1 MHFTGTVYRNPYWPT
16 WPLLEV
22 TQGCTHNKCK
32 FCTMY
37 KEVPF
42 RMSPLAWIE
51 EDLKELAETD
61 PDARTIQ
68 LLSANPLVLTN
79 DKLRRIFELIHKY
92 LPKMEY
98 IYLAGRV
105 TDLKNKTVEELR
117 QLKELGMREIS
128 LGVESGDDWTL
139 DRIHKGYHAE
149 DILEQCHKLE
159 EVGIDYWM
167 TFLNGVAG
175 KSHSREHA
183 INSAKIFSQCKPM
196 LVGTGGLTLFP
207 GTPLLEEAQRGE
219 FDPLTEKEMLEE
231 FRFLLNYRFDSM
243 SPMALVLCGQTELWD
258 NKLRLQ
264 RYAAIRQRIDIN
276 CVLPHLDR
284 AETEQYVHS
293 HLLYSGCERDIFSD
307 KALDEVFK
315 VTTGIPRMINRVCE
329 KSLMYSFQQQKRII
343 DDYMVKYVI
352 EHEMLVTN

>member
-1 MHFTGTVYRNPYWPT
+1 MHFTEPVYRNPYWPT

-37 KEVPF
+37 KSVRFDVRSLED
-42 RMSPLAWIE
+42 IE
-51 EDLKELAETD
+51 ADLRELAAET
-61 PDARTIQ
+61 PHARTIQ
-68 LLSANPLVLTN
+68 LLSANPLVLSY
-79 DKLRRIFELIHKY
+79 DKLVPIFEMIHKY

-105 TDLKNKTVEELR
+105 TDLKNKTVDELKK
-117 QLKELGMREIS
+117 LKELGMREIS

-149 DILEQCHKLE
+149 DVLEQCHKLE
-159 EVGIDYWM
+159 EAGIDYWM

-183 INSAKIFSQCKPM
+183 VNSAKIFSRCKPM

-219 FDPLTEKEMLEE
+219 FDPLSEKEMLEE
-231 FRFLLNYRFDSM
+231 LKLFVENLTCDCSFITHHTISGVNLSGSDFLSRKERIVA
-243 SPMALVLCGQTELWD
+243 ALEHQISHG
-258 NKLRLQ
+258 N
-264 RYAAIRQRIDIN
+264 
-276 CVLPHLDR
+276 LDR
-284 AETEQYVHS
+284 MAAF
-293 HLLYSGCERDIFSD
+293 R
-307 KALDEVFK
+307 
-315 VTTGIPRMINRVCE
+315 RN
-329 KSLMYSFQQQKRII
+329 KRT
-343 DDYMVKYVI
+343 
-352 EHEMLVTN
+352 L

>member
-16 WPLLEV
+16 WPLLEI
-22 TQGCTHNKCK
+22 TQGCTHNQCK

-37 KEVPF
+37 KQVPF
-42 RMSPLAWIE
+42 RMSPMEWIE
-51 EDLKELAETD
+51 EDLKELAQTD
-61 PDARTIQ
+61 PEARTIQ
-68 LLSANPLVLTN
+68 LLSANPLALTYDRLAPILEMIN
-79 DKLRRIFELIHKY
+79 RY

-98 IYLAGRV
+98 IYAAGRV
-105 TDLKNKTVEELR
+105 TDVRNKTVEELKK
-117 QLKELGMREIS
+117 LKELGMREIS

-159 EVGIDYWM
+159 EAGIDYWM

-175 KSHSREHA
+175 RSHSREHA

-231 FRFLLNYRFDSM
+231 LKLFVENLTVDCSFITHHTVAANLTGPNFLSRKEKIVE
-243 SPMALVLCGQTELWD
+243 ALD
-258 NKLRLQ
+258 NAIRHGDLDRM
-264 RYAAIRQRIDIN
+264 AAIRRN
-276 CVLPHLDR
+276 
-284 AETEQYVHS
+284 
-293 HLLYSGCERDIFSD
+293 
-307 KALDEVFK
+307 
-315 VTTGIPRMINRVCE
+315 
-329 KSLMYSFQQQKRII
+329 KRT
-343 DDYMVKYVI
+343 
-352 EHEMLVTN
+352 L